1 MPGSDARGAQEF
13 SGGAGGQNRPAG
25 DELLA
30 VEAMAPLARKFL
42 PLCLLPALWLG
53 GCLSL
58 GPDYVEPEAEVEP
71 NWQEEQNTRINNEA
85 LVDTNW
91 WQGTFKDPALD
102 GLVDKALQE
111 NLSLRSAALRVLQAQ
126 QQLRIAIGNQY
137 PQQQLGAGSA
147 SKQRTRGNTSEQYE
161 LGFNASWELDLW
173 GRFSRQV
180 ESASASLDASVASY
194 DGALVSLVS
203 QVAQTYILIR
213 AFQRRIV
220 VAEENVRLQEESL
233 RIAQAKFDAGD
244 VSELDVNQADTLLN
258 NTKAS
263 VSTLKTSLQQS
274 KNSLAVLLGDPPQD
288 LGYLLG
294 TQPGI
299 PATPPEVALGMP
311 QDLIRRRPDV
321 RVAERQLAAQSAAI
335 GVATTDLYPALSI
348 GGSIG
353 TLADDTGDLF
363 EGDSKEWDFSGS
375 FQWNLFNYGRLRSN
389 IRLQDALFQQLLV
402 DYRNTVLQAQA
413 DVENSIVAYLRSY
426 EQLESYQLAAA
437 ASTRAVDI
445 ATVQYQEGSIDFDTL
460 ITTLNSN
467 VQQQDLF
474 ASTQGDV
481 ATNLVQVYRS
491 LGGGWS
497 GRAGRDPV
505 EFLPAAMKD
514 EMRERTRQWRGVLD

>member
-1 MPGSDARGAQEF
+1 
-13 SGGAGGQNRPAG
+13 
-25 DELLA
+25 
-30 VEAMAPLARKFL
+30 MAPISKRSIPF
-42 PLCLLPALWLG
+42 CLLSALWLG
-53 GCLSL
+53 GCISL
-58 GPDYVEPEAEVEP
+58 GPDYVEPEAKVEEDWLETE
-71 NWQEEQNTRINNEA
+71 NARISNAA

-91 WQGTFKDPALD
+91 WQGTFSDPVLD

-111 NLSLRSAALRVLQAQ
+111 NLSLRSAALRVLQSQ

-137 PQQQLGAGSA
+137 PQQQQASGSA
-147 SKQRTRGNTSEQYE
+147 SKQRDRGNTFEDYGVG
-161 LGFNASWELDLW
+161 LNASWELDLW

-213 AFQRRIV
+213 AFQQRIV
-220 VAEENVRLQEESL
+220 VAEENVNLQDESL

-258 NTKAS
+258 NTKAT

-274 KNSLAVLLGDPPQD
+274 KNSLAVLLGEPPQD
-288 LGYLLG
+288 LSYLLG
-294 TQPGI
+294 KKPGV
-299 PATPPEVALGMP
+299 PVTPPEVALGMP

-321 RVAERQLAAQSAAI
+321 RIAERQLAAQSALI

-353 TLADDTGDLF
+353 TLSDDTGNLF
-363 EGDSKEWDFSGS
+363 EGDSKEWDFSSS

-389 IRLQDALFQQLLV
+389 VRLQDALFQQLLV
-402 DYRNTVLQAQA
+402 DYLNTVLQAQA

-445 ATVQYQEGSIDFDTL
+445 ATIQYQEGSIDFDTL
-460 ITTLNSN
+460 ITTLNAN

-481 ATNLVQVYRS
+481 ATNLVQIYRA
-491 LGGGWS
+491 LGGGWTA
-497 GRAGRDPV
+497 RAGRDPV
-505 EFLPAAMKD
+505 ELLPASMKD
-514 EMRERTRQWRGVLD
+514 EMRERTKQWKGVLE